1 VRRESHRRQ
10 REQGDG
16 GAPDFLLGRRTYE
29 RFAGSWGSRDLVGSL
44 ATMGVA
50 TADEL
55 LRLGREALAAADWE
69 RARDLFEQAAELGET
84 AEILDGLGQAL
95 QFGGE
100 HARAIEVKERAFA
113 EYERRGMPAE
123 AAELARWLAFLYV
136 SVRGNVAAA
145 NGWMARA
152 ASVLEGV
159 EESAAHG
166 WLILDQAPWT
176 SHAAE
181 REQFA
186 TAAIAI
192 ARRYGDRDLEF
203 DAMALLGEAY
213 VASGRVG
220 EGMTL
225 LDQAM
230 AAVASGEVVGVGYA
244 GEIYCRLLS
253 ACERATDVR
262 RAEQWLE
269 VAARFEAWGDFVPPT
284 CRTHYGGIL
293 IALGRWEEAERE
305 LLAAIRTFE
314 AGYWASQLFPLLRLA
329 DLRVRQGRFEEAERL
344 LEGFDWHA
352 SAKRSLA
359 RIALARGDL
368 ALAGDLV
375 RLCLESTPP
384 SDPDCAAVLAL
395 LVEVQLAGADLAAA
409 EETLGKLA
417 RLAVDRQDDHT
428 RALARLAGG
437 TVRAARGEEQ
447 ARADLQAALELFS
460 GLGLALEA
468 AQTRVALARV
478 LGTHAPAAAVLEARN
493 GLEAFERLGATR
505 DADAAAALLREL
517 GAPARKSPRGDGAL
531 TRRETEVLSLLAGG
545 CSNAEIAQRLFIS
558 RRTAEHHVARIL
570 AKLGL
575 RNRAEAAAHALRA
588 EIRAP

>member
-1 VRRESHRRQ
+1 MSRRLTS
-10 REQGDG
+10 
-16 GAPDFLLGRRTYE
+16 
-29 RFAGSWGSRDLVGSL
+29 S
-44 ATMGVA
+44 
-50 TADEL
+50 

-69 RARDLFEQAAELGET
+69 RARAFFEQAAEFGES
-84 AEILDGLGQAL
+84 AEILDGLGEAL

-113 EYERRGMPAE
+113 EYERRGLRAE
-123 AAELARWLAFLYV
+123 AAELARWLAFLHV
-136 SVRGNVAAA
+136 SVHGNVAAA

-152 ASVLEGV
+152 ESLLEGV
-159 EESAAHG
+159 EECAAHG
-166 WLILDQAPWT
+166 WLMLDRAPWT
-176 SHAAE
+176 SDASE

-213 VASGRVG
+213 VAAGRVT

-230 AAVASGEVVGVGYA
+230 AAVASGEVVGVGPA

-262 RAEQWLE
+262 RAEQWL
-269 VAARFEAWGDFVPPT
+269 AAATRFEAWGDFVPPT

-314 AGYWASQLFPLLRLA
+314 TGYWASQLFALLRLA

-368 ALAGDLV
+368 ALAGDLG

-384 SDPDCAAVLAL
+384 SDPDCAPVLAL
-395 LVEVQLAGADLAAA
+395 LVEVQLARGDLAAA
-409 EETLGKLA
+409 EETLDQ
-417 RLAVDRQDDHT
+417 LAVLAARPQRRPDARRRQARRGHGPSRSRR
-428 RALARLAGG
+428 RASAGG
-437 TVRAARGEEQ
+437 LPGGPGAVLGARSCPRSRAGPGRARTG
-447 ARADLQAALELFS
+447 ARARTRRQRQSWRRGTRWRRSSVSARPGMPTRPPPCSESS
-460 GLGLALEA
+460 G
-468 AQTRVALARV
+468 
-478 LGTHAPAAAVLEARN
+478 P
-493 GLEAFERLGATR
+493 
-505 DADAAAALLREL
+505 
-517 GAPARKSPRGDGAL
+517 PARTFPKGYGPL
-531 TRRETEVLSLLAGG
+531 TKRETEVLSLLAEG
-545 CSNAEIAQRLFIS
+545 CSNAEIAQRLYIS

-575 RNRAEAAAHALRA
+575 RNRAEAAAYALREQTRKSVA
-588 EIRAP
+588 G

>member
-1 VRRESHRRQ
+1 
-10 REQGDG
+10 
-16 GAPDFLLGRRTYE
+16 
-29 RFAGSWGSRDLVGSL
+29 
-44 ATMGVA
+44 MGVA
-50 TADEL
+50 RAEEL
-55 LRLGREALAAADWE
+55 SRLGREALGVADWE
-69 RARDLFEQAAELGET
+69 CARDLFEQAAEFGET
-84 AEILDGLGQAL
+84 AEVLEGLGEAL

-100 HARAIEVKERAFA
+100 HVRAIEVKERAFA
-113 EYERRGMPAE
+113 AYERRGLRAQ
-123 AAELARWLAFLYV
+123 AAELARWLAFLHV
-136 SVRGNVAAA
+136 SVHGNVAAA

-152 ASVLEGV
+152 ESLLEGA

-166 WLILDQAPWT
+166 WLILDRAPW
-176 SHAAE
+176 SSDASE

-192 ARRYGDRDLEF
+192 ARRCGDRDLEF

-213 VASGRVG
+213 VAAGRVT

-230 AAVASGEVVGVGYA
+230 VAVASGEVVGVGPV

-262 RAEQWLE
+262 RAEQWL
-269 VAARFEAWGDFVPPT
+269 AAATRFEAWGDFVPPT

-305 LLAAIRTFE
+305 LLAAIRIFE
-314 AGYWASQLFPLLRLA
+314 TGYWASQLFALLRLA
-329 DLRVRQGRFEEAERL
+329 DLRVRQGRFEDAERL

-352 SAKRSLA
+352 SAKRTLA

-368 ALAGDLV
+368 ALAGDLA

-384 SDPDCAAVLAL
+384 SDPDCAPVLAL
-395 LVEVQLAGADLAAA
+395 LVEVALASGDLDAADETLDRLTALAGERNDDRAGAVV
-409 EETLGKLA
+409 
-417 RLAVDRQDDHT
+417 RLVR
-428 RALARLAGG
+428 G
-437 TVRAARGEEQ
+437 TVRAARGDEQ
-447 ARADLQAALELFS
+447 ARADFQVAVELFS

-468 AQTRVALARV
+468 AQARVALARA
-478 LGTHAPAAAVLEARN
+478 LASHAPAAAVEEARRA
-493 GLEAFERLGATR
+493 LETFERLGATR

-517 GAPARKSPRGDGAL
+517 GAPSRAFPKGLGPL
-531 TRRETEVLSLLAGG
+531 TRRETEVLSLLAEG
-545 CSNAEIAQRLFIS
+545 CSNAEIAQRLYIS

-575 RNRAEAAAHALRA
+575 RKRAEVAAYALRGQ
-588 EIRAP
+588 IRNP

>member
-1 VRRESHRRQ
+1 MLRASASFPM
-10 REQGDG
+10 GS
-16 GAPDFLLGRRTYE
+16 
-29 RFAGSWGSRDLVGSL
+29 FA
-44 ATMGVA
+44 AMGVA
-50 TADEL
+50 TSDEL
-55 LRLGREALAAADWE
+55 LRLGREALAAAEWE
-69 RARDLFEQAAELGET
+69 HARAVFGQAAELSET
-84 AEILDGLGQAL
+84 AEILDGLGEAL

-113 EYERRGMPAE
+113 EYQRRGLRAE
-123 AAELARWLAFLYV
+123 AAEVARWLAFLHV
-136 SVRGNVAAA
+136 SVHGNVAAA

-152 ASVLEGV
+152 ESALEGV
-159 EESAAHG
+159 GESAAHG
-166 WLILDQAPWT
+166 WLMLDRAPWT
-176 SHAAE
+176 SDASE

-213 VASGRVG
+213 VAAGRVT

-230 AAVASGEVVGVGYA
+230 AAVASGEVVGVGPA

-262 RAEQWLE
+262 RAEQWLG
-269 VAARFEAWGDFVPPT
+269 AATRFEAWADFVPPT

-305 LLAAIRTFE
+305 LLAAIRAFE
-314 AGYWASQLFPLLRLA
+314 TGYWASQLFALLRLA

-352 SAKRSLA
+352 GAKRSLA

-368 ALAGDLV
+368 DLARDVG

-384 SDPDCAAVLAL
+384 SDPDCAPVLAL
-395 LVEVQLAGADLAAA
+395 LVEVHLASGNLAAA
-409 EETLGKLA
+409 EETFDQLA
-417 RLAVDRQDDHT
+417 LLAVDRKDDRT
-428 RALARLAGG
+428 RAVAKLVGG
-437 TVRAARGEEQ
+437 TVRAARGDQQ
-447 ARADLQAALELFS
+447 ARADFQTALELFS
-460 GLGLALEA
+460 ELGLALEA
-468 AQTRVALARV
+468 AQARLGLARA
-478 LGTHAPAAAVLEARN
+478 LGSYAPAAAVVEARHA
-493 GLEAFERLGATR
+493 LETFERLGAIR
-505 DADAAAALLREL
+505 DADATAALLREL
-517 GAPARKSPRGDGAL
+517 GASARTFPRGYGPL
-531 TRRETEVLSLLAGG
+531 TRRETEVLSLLAEG
-545 CSNAEIAQRLFIS
+545 CSNAEIAQRLYIS

-575 RNRAEAAAHALRA
+575 RNRAEAAAYSLR
-588 EIRAP
+588 ERIKNP

>member
-1 VRRESHRRQ
+1 M
-10 REQGDG
+10 
-16 GAPDFLLGRRTYE
+16 GARP
-29 RFAGSWGSRDLVGSL
+29 AV
-44 ATMGVA
+44 
-50 TADEL
+50 
-55 LRLGREALAAADWE
+55 
-69 RARDLFEQAAELGET
+69 FEQAAELGET
-84 AEILDGLGQAL
+84 AEILDGLGEAL

-100 HARAIEVKERAFA
+100 HARAIELKERAFA
-113 EYERRGMPAE
+113 EYERRGLRAE
-123 AAELARWLAFLYV
+123 AAELARWLAFLHV
-136 SVRGNVAAA
+136 SVHGNVAAA

-152 ASVLEGV
+152 ESLLQGV

-166 WLILDQAPWT
+166 WLMLDRAPW
-176 SHAAE
+176 SSDASE
-181 REQFA
+181 REQLA

-213 VASGRVG
+213 VASGRVT

-230 AAVASGEVVGVGYA
+230 AAVASGEVVRVGPA

-262 RAEQWLE
+262 RAEQWL
-269 VAARFEAWGDFVPPT
+269 AAATRFEAWGDFVPPT

-314 AGYWASQLFPLLRLA
+314 TGYWASQLFALLRLA

-344 LEGFDWHA
+344 LEGIDWHA

-368 ALAGDLV
+368 ALAGDLG

-384 SDPDCAAVLAL
+384 TDPDCVPVLAL
-395 LVEVQLAGADLAAA
+395 LVEVQLARGDLAAA
-409 EETLGKLA
+409 EETLDQLA
-417 RLAVDRQDDHT
+417 VLAVDRDDDRT
-428 RALARLAGG
+428 RAVAKLAGG
-437 TVRAARGEEQ
+437 TVRAARGDQQ
-447 ARADLQAALELFS
+447 ARADFQAALELFS

-468 AQTRVALARV
+468 AQARVALARCTR
-478 LGTHAPAAAVLEARN
+478 LARAGSSGRGGAARAGDVRASRRNPGRRCGGGRTPRARSPGADVPEGVRRADEARDG
-493 GLEAFERLGATR
+493 GLT
-505 DADAAAALLREL
+505 
-517 GAPARKSPRGDGAL
+517 
-531 TRRETEVLSLLAGG
+531 LLAEG
-545 CSNAEIAQRLFIS
+545 CSNAEIARRLYIS
-558 RRTAEHHVARIL
+558 RRTAEHHVAHIL

-575 RNRAEAAAHALRA
+575 RNRAEVAAYALR
-588 EIRAP
+588 EQIRKSVAG

>member
-1 VRRESHRRQ
+1 M
-10 REQGDG
+10 
-16 GAPDFLLGRRTYE
+16 GA
-29 RFAGSWGSRDLVGSL
+29 
-44 ATMGVA
+44 A

-55 LRLGREALAAADWE
+55 FRLGREALATADWE
-69 RARDLFEQAAELGET
+69 HARAFFEQAAGFGET
-84 AEILDGLGQAL
+84 AEVLDGLGEAL

-100 HARAIEVKERAFA
+100 HARAIELKERAFA
-113 EYERRGMPAE
+113 EYERRGLRAQ
-123 AAELARWLAFLYV
+123 AAELGRWLAFLHV
-136 SVRGNVAAA
+136 SVHGNVAAA

-152 ASVLEGV
+152 ESMLKGV

-166 WLILDQAPWT
+166 WLMLDRAPWT
-176 SHAAE
+176 SDASE

-186 TAAIAI
+186 TAAIVI

-213 VASGRVG
+213 VASGRVI

-230 AAVASGEVVGVGYA
+230 AAVASGEVVGVGPA

-262 RAEQWLE
+262 RAEQWLG
-269 VAARFEAWGDFVPPT
+269 AATRFEAWGDFVPPT

-305 LLAAIRTFE
+305 LIAAIRTFE
-314 AGYWASQLFPLLRLA
+314 SGYWASQLFALLRLA

-368 ALAGDLV
+368 ALAGDLG

-395 LVEVQLAGADLAAA
+395 LVEVQVACGDLAAA
-409 EETLGKLA
+409 DETLD
-417 RLAVDRQDDHT
+417 RLAILAADRKDDRT
-428 RALARLAGG
+428 RAVANLAGG
-437 TVRAARGEEQ
+437 TVRAARGDEQ
-447 ARADLQAALELFS
+447 ARADFQAALELFS

-468 AQTRVALARV
+468 AQARVGLARA
-478 LGTHAPAAAVLEARN
+478 LGSHAPAAAVVEARYA
-493 GLEAFERLGATR
+493 LEIFERLGAIR
-505 DADAAAALLREL
+505 DADAAAGLLREF
-517 GAPARKSPRGDGAL
+517 GASARTFPKGYGTL
-531 TRRETEVLSLLAGG
+531 TRRETEVLSLLAEG
-545 CSNAEIAQRLFIS
+545 CSNAEIAQRLYIS
-558 RRTAEHHVARIL
+558 RRTAEHHVASIL

-575 RNRAEAAAHALRA
+575 RNRAEATAYALREQPRKSVA
-588 EIRAP
+588 G